1 MEPQLHGTLVRT
13 PGGVDLRLTRTFDA
27 PIDDVWASITESDR
41 TAAWFGPWEGE
52 PGAGNTIRVQM
63 AFEEEGPPSEM
74 RIDACEP
81 PRHLE
86 LSTSDDAGAWRLA
99 VDLREADG
107 TTELTLT
114 HVGVPDEAV
123 CEIGPG
129 WEYYL
134 DMFVAARNRTPLP
147 NFANY
152 FPSQSGYYRDL
163 AANLG

>member
-1 MEPQLHGTLVRT
+1 MGGRTRRRQHDPRADGVR
-13 PGGVDLRLTRTFDA
+13 GGRSVDRHAHRCVR
-27 PIDDVWASITESDR
+27 P
-41 TAAWFGPWEGE
+41 AA
-52 PGAGNTIRVQM
+52 
-63 AFEEEGPPSEM
+63 
-74 RIDACEP
+74 
-81 PRHLE
+81 HLA

-123 CEIGPG
+123 SEIGPG

-134 DMFVAARNRTPLP
+134 DMLVAARNRTPLP
-147 NFANY
+147 DFANY

>member
-1 MEPQLHGTLVRT
+1 MDPEPHGTLVRT
-13 PGGVDLRLTRTFDA
+13 SDGVDLRITRTFDA
-27 PIDDVWASITESDR
+27 PIDDVWASITESAR

-63 AFEEEGPPSEM
+63 AFEEDAPWTDM
-74 RIDACEP
+74 RIDACDP
-81 PRHLE
+81 PQHLG

-99 VDLREADG
+99 VDLRETDG
-107 TTELTLT
+107 ATELTLI
-114 HVGVPDEAV
+114 HLGVPAEAV
-123 CEIGPG
+123 SEIGPG

-134 DMFVAARNRTPLP
+134 DMLGAARAGTPLP
-147 NFANY
+147 DFADY